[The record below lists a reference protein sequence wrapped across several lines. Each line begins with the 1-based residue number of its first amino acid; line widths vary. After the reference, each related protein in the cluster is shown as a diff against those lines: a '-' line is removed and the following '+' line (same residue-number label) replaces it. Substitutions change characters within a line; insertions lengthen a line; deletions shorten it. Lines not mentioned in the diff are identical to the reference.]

1 MHHLPAKPG
10 YLGYSVLRP
19 SPHDE
24 GRVGRTVL
32 SPPPQLRD
40 ATMAVITDEV
50 SLFGNRLSV
59 TGAPFAEQDGEF
71 LRCAHAAIWGCHY
84 TAFRRGLVGRRKTA
98 ELAELVPALLSA
110 RRALPSPGMKP
121 EQIQAV
127 FAATGQPALIYAI
140 DQLPEVLGVE
150 KPIPKSDAQGNRLP
164 AGLWDTRLF
173 SVICRYLNSGF
184 PVMVITVNHAF
195 NIVGWFIR
203 GRKIRFVVCDD
214 QGSPYEV
221 VDNPFRDRRGPWVGV
236 MVPLPPKVYLSG
248 EMAENWGHRTF
259 SSVGS
264 NPGVPANWRSLA
276 QALGMQPKGVSL
288 RSFLRDSREYKTA
301 LLAQGRDPN
310 TVRQLRLAR
319 LPHYVWVIEAHD
331 RSRRDAGHPCVIAEI
346 LFDPDS
352 SDHEHRR
359 PRRDSL
365 SLPGLTVITPPDGGE
380 AVPIPERDQPWRSQL
395 VV

>member
-1 MHHLPAKPG
+1 
-10 YLGYSVLRP
+10 
-19 SPHDE
+19 
-24 GRVGRTVL
+24 
-32 SPPPQLRD
+32 
-40 ATMAVITDEV
+40 
-50 SLFGNRLSV
+50 
-59 TGAPFAEQDGEF
+59 

-84 TAFRRGLVGRRKTA
+84 TAFRRGLVGRRNTA

-150 KPIPKSDAQGNRLP
+150 KPTPKFDARGNRLP

-173 SVICRYLNSGF
+173 SVLCRYLNSGF
-184 PVMVITVNHAF
+184 PVMVITTNHAF
-195 NIVGWFIR
+195 NIVGWFVR
-203 GRKIRFVVCDD
+203 GGRIRFVVCDD

-221 VDNPFRDRRGPWVGV
+221 VDNPFKDHRGPWVGL

-264 NPGVPANWRSLA
+264 NPGVPASWRSLA

-288 RSFLRDSREYKTA
+288 RSFLRDSREYKSA
-301 LLAQGRDPN
+301 LLVQGRDAS

-319 LPHYVWVIEAHD
+319 LPHYVWVVEAHE
-331 RSRRDAGHPCVIAEI
+331 RSRRNAGRPCVIAEI

-380 AVPIPERDQPWRSQL
+380 AVPIPERKQSWRSQL
-395 VV
+395 AV